1 MKRGTLCLYLR
12 RAPKWRN
19 DTTTLRKQKVA
30 KEQPSILLPLLL
42 LHSKNNMS
50 KQASKTVVKY
60 KPLFADGYSAFKTEC
75 SLDTITFS
83 GCYLVEVN
91 HNSANAGFP
100 PEECNE
106 GHYVV
111 GTLIVT
117 DSGTDGPVQNN
128 RVTGQVLI
136 LTSCKQKTTNVYS
149 RTRMDDKWSDWRS
162 LAATGMFDDISST
175 DELLATVESL
185 VNENTR
191 AKEVQECV
199 KRTAV
204 DISSLTCTAD
214 NENVTITGSSIDGQ
228 VKHSVEIPAAT
239 TDKAGVMSA
248 EDKGRLEY
256 QLIRLAGF
264 STANAVNSGDIVYNN
279 NSSSSTYRKLRKYV
293 GVINGVN
300 TFEDVPFVDGA
311 IYTYNDKLFTYNGTE
326 LIDVSS
332 ELRNAVS
339 LLQGAVGE
347 NVSFYATYNSEV
359 AVVGHYINDKG
370 SIVSGANFG
379 YTKPIKVS
387 EGEILTVQGLGTG
400 LPYYVWATETGEIL
414 SIGDVCPT
422 IMERKAIT
430 LVKDGYIILNVRR
443 VKASTVGAPYFC
455 ATISNGLLIEERLAK
470 LGDNPIVNELKVD
483 TGMSIKYIPNET
495 DIAKTNAYISVNG
508 SIASNEVVAYTKPI
522 QVKEGDVLSVQGLG
536 PGFPYYAYVNEAGAV
551 LSIGD
556 VCSAVVERK
565 VMTLSQDGYI
575 ALNLRIKKSTNAAAP
590 PFEAV
595 ISSKKLTKDLI
606 QELYEPT
613 RITGF
618 AQKEYPNADID
629 KNECYVAFYNAMMKK
644 CADYGIEGA
653 VIGGPAGY
661 GLESWNGIEIER
673 GKSNVDI
680 YGLIKILGLV
690 YGDWR
695 LVDMWGEY
703 DNPTLSIPIM
713 RGTSI
718 VNQEISSTL
727 GRSEYSYILTENY
740 CVLAAKG
747 GTHEG
752 ISVNYSAACTCDAL
766 KGNVVIGY
774 VNTTLSADTD
784 EKSRYRAFKCLM
796 DIAVR
801 KFEDRNSD
809 VTSLENVLKGQ
820 MVQRAAAVIV
830 PNTNPQ
836 LLHRLDFAN
845 SSYYKLYEYN
855 PGMVD
860 TMSTIKSLTT
870 AVALD
875 YINDMNTLVTVV
887 QSDITDATGGTHPIF
902 ESGDKLTV
910 RDLIYASSVRSS
922 NQASYALARIIGQT
936 ILKNERL

>member
-1 MKRGTLCLYLR
+1 M
-12 RAPKWRN
+12 P
-19 DTTTLRKQKVA
+19 
-30 KEQPSILLPLLL
+30 
-42 LHSKNNMS
+42 
-50 KQASKTVVKY
+50 VKY
-60 KPLFADGYSAFKTEC
+60 KRLDSGRVADFYFER
-75 SLDTITFS
+75 SLDLIFS
-83 GCYLVEVN
+83 PGCFTVEIDHSGKEVGLPIDDCGEEHYFVGNLV
-91 HNSANAGFP
+91 
-100 PEECNE
+100 
-106 GHYVV
+106 
-111 GTLIVT
+111 VT
-117 DSGTDGPVQNN
+117 DSGTAGHKQEN
-128 RVTGQVLI
+128 RVTGQL
-136 LTSCKQKTTNVYS
+136 LTISS
-149 RTRMDDKWSDWRS
+149 RNGKETKLFTRTFAGGEWSQWRS
-162 LAATGMFDDISST
+162 LALTGMYNNIST
-175 DELLATVESL
+175 PDELLATVESL

-191 AKEVQECV
+191 AKEVQESV

-204 DISSLTCTAD
+204 DISSLACTAD
-214 NENVTITGSSIDGQ
+214 KESVTITSNSMDGE
-228 VKHSVEIPAAT
+228 VLHSVEIPVAT
-239 TDKAGVMSA
+239 TEKAGVMSGL
-248 EDKGRLEY
+248 DKGRLEY

-264 STANAVNSGDIVYNN
+264 SPNNAVNSGDIVYNN
-279 NSSSSTYRKLRKYV
+279 NPSSSTYRKLRKYV

-311 IYTYNDKLFTYNGTE
+311 IYTYNNKLFTYNGTE
-326 LIDVSS
+326 LIDGSS

-347 NVSFYATYNSEV
+347 NVSFYATYDSEV
-359 AVVGHYINDKG
+359 ATAGHYINDKG
-370 SIVSGANFG
+370 SIVVGANFG

-387 EGEILTVQGLGTG
+387 EGEVLTVQGLGSG

-414 SIGDVCPT
+414 SIGDVCKGSV
-422 IMERKAIT
+422 ERKVMT

-470 LGDNPIVNELKVD
+470 LEEPNPIINELKVN
-483 TGMSIKYIPNET
+483 TGFSIKYIPNET

-522 QVKEGDVLSVQGLG
+522 QVNKGDVLSVQGLG
-536 PGFPYYAYVNEAGAV
+536 QGFPYYAYVDEGGVV

-556 VCSAVVERK
+556 VCPSVLERK

-613 RITGF
+613 RITSF

-661 GLESWNGIEIER
+661 GLESWNGTEIER

-718 VNQEISSTL
+718 VNQEISSGL
-727 GRSEYSYILTENY
+727 SRSQFSYILKDNY
-740 CVLAAKG
+740 CVLASKG

-752 ISVNYSAACTCDAL
+752 IAINYSAACTCDAL

-774 VNTTLSADTD
+774 VNTNINGDT
-784 EKSRYRAFKCLM
+784 ETKSRYRAFKYLM

-801 KFEDRNSD
+801 KFENRNSD
-809 VTSLENVLKGQ
+809 VADLEELLLGQNVL
-820 MVQRAAAVIV
+820 RASAVII

-845 SSYYKLYEYN
+845 SPYYKLYEYN

-875 YINDMNTLVTVV
+875 YINDLNTLVTIKG
-887 QSDITDATGGTHPIF
+887 SDITDATGGTNPIF
-902 ESGDKLTV
+902 ENGDKLTV
-910 RDLIYASSVRSS
+910 KDLIYANSVRSS
-922 NQASYALARIIGQT
+922 NQASYALARIVGQA

>member
-1 MKRGTLCLYLR
+1 M
-12 RAPKWRN
+12 
-19 DTTTLRKQKVA
+19 
-30 KEQPSILLPLLL
+30 
-42 LHSKNNMS
+42 
-50 KQASKTVVKY
+50 
-60 KPLFADGYSAFKTEC
+60 
-75 SLDTITFS
+75 
-83 GCYLVEVN
+83 
-91 HNSANAGFP
+91 
-100 PEECNE
+100 
-106 GHYVV
+106 
-111 GTLIVT
+111 
-117 DSGTDGPVQNN
+117 
-128 RVTGQVLI
+128 
-136 LTSCKQKTTNVYS
+136 
-149 RTRMDDKWSDWRS
+149 
-162 LAATGMFDDISST
+162 
-175 DELLATVESL
+175 
-185 VNENTR
+185 
-191 AKEVQECV
+191 
-199 KRTAV
+199 
-204 DISSLTCTAD
+204 
-214 NENVTITGSSIDGQ
+214 
-228 VKHSVEIPAAT
+228 
-239 TDKAGVMSA
+239 
-248 EDKGRLEY
+248 
-256 QLIRLAGF
+256 IRLAGF
-264 STANAVNSGDIVYNN
+264 STANAVNRGDIVYNN
-279 NSSSSTYRKLRKYV
+279 NPSTSTYRKLRKYV
-293 GVINGVN
+293 GVFNGAK

-311 IYTYNDKLFTYNGTE
+311 IYTYNNKLFTYNGTE
-326 LIDVSS
+326 LIDDSS

-347 NVSFYATYNSEV
+347 NVTFYATYDAPVAHTQAYISTGG
-359 AVVGHYINDKG
+359 AVVG
-370 SIVSGANFG
+370 SANFG

-387 EGEILTVQGLGTG
+387 EGEILTVQGLGSG

-414 SIGDVCPT
+414 SIGDICSGAA
-422 IMERKAIT
+422 ERKVMT
-430 LVKDGYIILNVRR
+430 LGQDGYVILNVRR
-443 VKASTVGAPYFC
+443 VKASTVGVPYFC

-470 LGDNPIVNELKVD
+470 LGEPNPIVNELKVD

-495 DIAKTNAYISVNG
+495 DIAKTKAYISANG
-508 SIASNEVVAYTKPI
+508 AVVSSEVTAYTKPI
-522 QVKEGDVLSVQGLG
+522 EVKEGDVLSVQGLG
-536 PGFPYYAYVNEAGAV
+536 QGFPYYAYVDDAGV
-551 LSIGD
+551 ILSIGD
-556 VCSAVVERK
+556 VCSSVLERK

-575 ALNLRIKKSTNAAAP
+575 ALNLRIKESTNAAAP

-618 AQKEYPNADID
+618 AQKEYPNAGID

-718 VNQEISSTL
+718 VNQEISSSS
-727 GRSEYSYILTENY
+727 GRSEYSYILKDNY
-740 CVLAAKG
+740 CILAAKG

-752 ISVNYSAACTCDAL
+752 IAVNYSAACTCDAL

-774 VNTTLSADTD
+774 VNTNINGDTD
-784 EKSRYRAFKCLM
+784 TKSRYRAFKYLM

-801 KFEDRNSD
+801 RFENRNSD
-809 VTSLENVLKGQ
+809 VADLEELLLGQNVL
-820 MVQRAAAVIV
+820 RAAAVII

-836 LLHRLDFAN
+836 LLHNLDFAN

-870 AVALD
+870 SVALD
-875 YINDMNTLVTVV
+875 YINDLNTLVTIKG
-887 QSDITDATGGTHPIF
+887 SDITDATGGTHPIF
-902 ESGDKLTV
+902 NAGDKLTV
-910 RDLIYASSVRSS
+910 KDLIYANSVKSS
-922 NQASYALARIIGQT
+922 NQASYALARIIGQAM
-936 ILKNERL
+936 LKNERL

>member
-1 MKRGTLCLYLR
+1 M
-12 RAPKWRN
+12 
-19 DTTTLRKQKVA
+19 
-30 KEQPSILLPLLL
+30 
-42 LHSKNNMS
+42 
-50 KQASKTVVKY
+50 VKY

-239 TDKAGVMSA
+239 TESAGVMSGL
-248 EDKGRLEY
+248 DKGRLEY

-311 IYTYNDKLFTYNGTE
+311 IYTYNNKLFTYNGTE

-332 ELRNAVS
+332 ELRNVVS

-359 AVVGHYINDKG
+359 ATAEHYINDKG
-370 SIVSGANFG
+370 SIISGANFG

-387 EGEILTVQGLGTG
+387 EGEILMVQGLGTG
-400 LPYYVWATETGEIL
+400 LPYYVWTTETGEVL
-414 SIGDVCPT
+414 SIGDVCQGV
-422 IMERKAIT
+422 MERKVMT

-443 VKASTVGAPYFC
+443 VKASTDGAPYFC
-455 ATISNGLLIEERLAK
+455 ATISNGLLIEDRFAK
-470 LGDNPIVNELKVD
+470 LEEPNPIINELKVD
-483 TGMSIKYIPNET
+483 TGLSVKCIPDET
-495 DIAKTNAYISVNG
+495 NIAESNAYISDNG
-508 SIASNEVVAYTKPI
+508 SIASNAVVAYTKPI
-522 QVKEGDVLSVQGLG
+522 QVKKGDVLSVQGLG
-536 PGFPYYAYVNEAGAV
+536 PGFPYYAYVDETGTV

-556 VCSAVVERK
+556 ICQTIMERK

-575 ALNLRIKKSTNAAAP
+575 ALNLRIKKATATAAP

-695 LVDMWGEY
+695 LVDMWGAY

-727 GRSEYSYILTENY
+727 GRSQFSYILKDNY
-740 CVLAAKG
+740 CILAAKG
-747 GTHEG
+747 GTHDG
-752 ISVNYSAACTCDAL
+752 IAVNYSAACTCDAL

-774 VNTTLSADTD
+774 VNTNINGDTD
-784 EKSRYRAFKCLM
+784 TKSRYRAFKYLM

-801 KFEDRNSD
+801 KFENRNSD
-809 VTSLENVLKGQ
+809 VADLEELLLGQNVL
-820 MVQRAAAVIV
+820 RAAAVII

-875 YINDMNTLVTVV
+875 YINDLNTLVTIKG
-887 QSDITDATGGTHPIF
+887 SDITDATGGTHPIF

-910 RDLIYASSVRSS
+910 KDLIYANSIRSS
-922 NQASYALARIIGQT
+922 NQASYALARIIGQA